1 MAYFDEKTGE
11 KKYTLKEKYAY
22 FSEKLKSG
30 INSKTKKPLTS
41 VGKFEL
47 CAKLSDI
54 RTRMGRNKKSYD
66 YYCGQ
71 KKNTK
76 KSGK

>member
-1 MAYFDEKTGE
+1 MAYFDKETGE

-22 FSEKLKSG
+22 FSKKLKSG
-30 INSKTKKPLTS
+30 INSKTKNPLTP
-41 VGKFEL
+41 VGRFEL

-54 RTRMGRNKKSYD
+54 HAKMGRNKKSYD
-66 YYCGQ
+66 FYCAQ

>member
-1 MAYFDEKTGE
+1 MAYFDKKTGE

-30 INSKTKKPLTS
+30 INSKTKRPMTS
-41 VGKFEL
+41 VGRFEL

-54 RTRMGRNKKSYD
+54 KSRMARNKKSYN
-66 YYCGQ
+66 YYSEQ
-71 KKNTK
+71 IKPAK

>member
-1 MAYFDEKTGE
+1 MAYKDSNGRD
-11 KKYTLKEKYAY
+11 KYTLKEKYAY
-22 FSEKLKSG
+22 YSKKLADGYNHSTGEKM
-30 INSKTKKPLTS
+30 TP
-41 VGKFEL
+41 VGRFEL

-54 RTRMGRNKKSYD
+54 KSRMARNKKSYD
-66 YYCGQ
+66 YYCTQ